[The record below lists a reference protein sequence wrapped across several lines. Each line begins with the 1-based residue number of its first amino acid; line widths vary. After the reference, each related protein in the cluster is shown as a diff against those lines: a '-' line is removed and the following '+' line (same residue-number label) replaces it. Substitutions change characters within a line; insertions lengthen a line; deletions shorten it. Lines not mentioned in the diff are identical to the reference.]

1 MYVCVCNAVTEQ
13 QILQAITDGAE
24 TIAQLREELKVTG
37 CCGMCIETVRE
48 CLQTTALA
56 E

>member
-13 QILQAITDGAE
+13 QILQAIADGAE
-24 TIAQLREELKVTG
+24 TVAQLREDLKVAS

-48 CLQTTALA
+48 CLQTPVLA